1 MRKKKSWRSC
11 FQIHGSRPTAARSP
25 GHTVPVVHRAP
36 GASTPRQRRRGKDA
50 SDFYDGSRAA
60 RRKEPTIDRGMA
72 GTFMCFHLILV
83 HFSFMLIQNFC
94 RMAET
99 GQQLIVSNRKARHEY
114 QILEVLEAG
123 IVLKGTE
130 VKSLRKRNANLQD
143 SYAVFKNGELWLLGL
158 HISPYEQGNINNHDP
173 VRTRKLLV
181 QKKEM
186 RKLLSRAS
194 EQGLTLVPLSMYFKG
209 PYAKVELAVARGKRS
224 YDKREAIAKRDA
236 QRRISRTLRR
246 NTA

>member
-1 MRKKKSWRSC
+1 
-11 FQIHGSRPTAARSP
+11 
-25 GHTVPVVHRAP
+25 
-36 GASTPRQRRRGKDA
+36 
-50 SDFYDGSRAA
+50 
-60 RRKEPTIDRGMA
+60 
-72 GTFMCFHLILV
+72 
-83 HFSFMLIQNFC
+83 
-94 RMAET
+94 MAET
-99 GQQLIVSNRKARHEY
+99 EQRLIVSNRKARHDY
-114 QILEVLEAG
+114 QIVEVLEAG

-143 SYAVFKNGELWLLGL
+143 SYAIFKSGELWLLGL

-186 RKLLSRAS
+186 RKLLSRVS

-236 QRRISRTLRR
+236 QRAISRTLRR
-246 NTA
+246 SYT